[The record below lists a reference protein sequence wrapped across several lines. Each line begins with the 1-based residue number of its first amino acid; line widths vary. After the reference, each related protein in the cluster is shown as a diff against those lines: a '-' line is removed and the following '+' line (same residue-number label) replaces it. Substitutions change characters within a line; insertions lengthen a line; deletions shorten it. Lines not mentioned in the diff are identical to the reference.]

1 MANNKKIMI
10 TKILFG
16 IYIFFL
22 LWIILFK
29 LSFSFSQF
37 IGLSKEQSINLIP
50 FYYPAEVNF
59 HLKEVIANIII
70 FIPLGVYLK
79 MLDVNGKKVILY
91 GIVFSILLEVSQ
103 FIFKIGASDITDL
116 ITNTVGTIL
125 GVCGY
130 TLLER
135 TFKNKEKIND
145 VLRII
150 SLIFTI
156 LFLLLIIL
164 LIMSN

>member
-79 MLDVNGKKVILY
+79 MLDVNSKKVILY

-130 TLLER
+130 ILLER

-145 VLRII
+145 VLIII